1 MFFLGPGVLAP
12 FHTDWSLLN
21 FELVPFGFMLRTVA
35 MVEEKMR
42 YILTLALFF
51 TCLSVAL
58 AADDPLTQRNN
69 DAGTPV
75 LIKSP
80 IIEPPPWS
88 QIERIRGARTK

>member
-1 MFFLGPGVLAP
+1 
-12 FHTDWSLLN
+12 
-21 FELVPFGFMLRTVA
+21 

-42 YILTLALFF
+42 YILMLALIFA
-51 TCLSVAL
+51 CLP
-58 AADDPLTQRNN
+58 AASATDDPVTKRNNDPVTKRNN
-69 DAGTPV
+69 DATTPV